1 MLIYRLKTAFFL
13 TFILFQSCSEVKS
26 SKNKEVFKEQILN
39 LIDSLETN
47 NIGLNKYLL
56 KDGLKKD
63 TLMINKP
70 DWNKELDLF
79 KGNLI
84 SEKSLSNY
92 ILKEYIKNG
101 LVCKEYKA
109 KTSEI
114 INKTYISIRKNGSFV
129 YFVEYNLKNRLATIQ
144 YQLTLDSEK
153 GYLIQSYQKIPYS
166 YTTKFRIEG
175 FFN

>member
-70 DWNKELDLF
+70 DRNKELDLF

-166 YTTKFRIEG
+166 YTTNFRIEG
-175 FFN
+175 FFK